1 MNTHTPHRSAG
12 FTVIELIVV
21 VIILIVATFLFF
33 FQKNN
38 LQTAN
43 LDERRKTAVNS
54 IYYNLEEVF
63 YAKNS
68 YYPSELTSSNLNA
81 MDPNLLTDTKGVK
94 ISDSDDAT
102 TLGEANEQILNE
114 DGTAQRSEYIYEPVN
129 CDVDGKC
136 KGYTLRVVLA
146 NEAEYIKKSRHN

>member
-1 MNTHTPHRSAG
+1 MNTHARNRTAG

-21 VIILIVATFLFF
+21 IVILAVASILFF
-33 FQKNN
+33 YQKSN

-43 LDERRKTAVNS
+43 LDERRKTAINS

-68 YYPSELTSSNLNA
+68 YYPAELTSSNLTA
-81 MDPNLLTDTKGVK
+81 IDPALLTDTNGVK
-94 ISDSDDAT
+94 IDDKVDTSTLDDASKAL
-102 TLGEANEQILNE
+102 LGNE
-114 DGTAQRSEYIYEPVN
+114 DTRLSEYMYEPIN
-129 CDVDGKC
+129 CEADGKC